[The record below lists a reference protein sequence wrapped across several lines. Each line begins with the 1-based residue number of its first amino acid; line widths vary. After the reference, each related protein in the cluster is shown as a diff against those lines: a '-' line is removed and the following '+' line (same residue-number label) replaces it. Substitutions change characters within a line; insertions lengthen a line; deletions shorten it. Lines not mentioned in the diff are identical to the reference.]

1 MKVLKFNAIWCSG
14 CLVMKPIIKQIK
26 EQYPDIEFIDYDY
39 DIDEDMVNKWDVGTL
54 IPVMIFLDEND
65 NEITR
70 LRGEKTKKE
79 IEKVIEE
86 IKSEKN

>member
-14 CLVMKPIIKQIK
+14 CLVMKPIIKEIK
-26 EQYPDIEFIDYDY
+26 ELYPDIDFVDYDY
-39 DIDEDMVNKWDVGTL
+39 DMDEEMVNKWDVGTI
-54 IPVMIFLDEND
+54 IPVLIFLDNQD

-79 IEKVIEE
+79 IIKVIEE
-86 IKSEKN
+86 IKNEKN

>member
-14 CLVMKPIIKQIK
+14 CLVMKPIIKEIK
-26 EQYPDIEFIDYDY
+26 ELYPDIDFVDYDY
-39 DIDEDMVNKWDVGTL
+39 DMDEEMVNKWDVGTI
-54 IPVMIFLDEND
+54 IPVLIFLDNQD

-79 IEKVIEE
+79 IIDVIEE
-86 IKSEKN
+86 IKNEKN